1 MKKESYRKSLAKRMK
16 KSKEFGIMVTYKEN
30 YNSPKEIKIFR
41 RSDEDQNTTMILR
54 FCQLKR

>member
-16 KSKEFGIMVTYKEN
+16 KSKEFGIMETYKEN

-41 RSDEDQNTTMILR
+41 RSDKDQNTTMILR